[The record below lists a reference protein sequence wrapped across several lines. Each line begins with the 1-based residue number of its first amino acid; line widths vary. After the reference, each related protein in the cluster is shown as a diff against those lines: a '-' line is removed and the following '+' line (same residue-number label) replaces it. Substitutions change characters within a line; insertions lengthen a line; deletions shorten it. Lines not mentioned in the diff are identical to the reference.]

1 MKIADHNGEGQ
12 GSFQKP
18 GVLDLTAPVLTP
30 IDLKTLVKGEK
41 VISS

>member
-1 MKIADHNGEGQ
+1 MKIADRNGADQ

-18 GVLDLTAPVLTP
+18 GVLDLTAPVRTP
-30 IDLKTLVKGEK
+30 MDVKRGVKGEK